1 MRKII
6 ISLSIVALIAS
17 CTNDAPLNKV
27 EEQTIDSLVN
37 NEQAASD
44 SLMKAIQA
52 EIGSDSTL
60 EENQD
65 Q

>member
-27 EEQTIDSLVN
+27 DEQTVDSFVN

-65 Q
+65 

>member
-6 ISLSIVALIAS
+6 ITISVLAFIAS

-27 EEQTIDSLVN
+27 EEQVVDSLVN
-37 NEQAASD
+37 NEQASSD

-65 Q
+65 

>member
-6 ISLSIVALIAS
+6 ITISVLAFIAS

-27 EEQTIDSLVN
+27 EEQTIDSFVN
-37 NEQAASD
+37 TEQEASD

-52 EIGSDSTL
+52 EIGNDSTI

-65 Q
+65 

>member
-1 MRKII
+1 MRKTI
-6 ISLSIVALIAS
+6 ISILVLAFIAS

-27 EEQTIDSLVN
+27 EEQVVDSFVN

-52 EIGSDSTL
+52 EIDSDSTL
-60 EENQD
+60 EENQE
-65 Q
+65 

>member
-6 ISLSIVALIAS
+6 IILSVFALIAS
-17 CTNDAPLNKV
+17 CTNDVPLNKV
-27 EEQTIDSLVN
+27 EEQTVDSLVN

-52 EIGSDSTL
+52 EIGSDTTL

-65 Q
+65 

>member
-6 ISLSIVALIAS
+6 IILSVFALIAS

-27 EEQTIDSLVN
+27 EEQTVDSLVN

-52 EIGSDSTL
+52 EIGSDTTL

-65 Q
+65 

>member
-6 ISLSIVALIAS
+6 ITLSVFALIAS
-17 CTNDAPLNKV
+17 CTSDAPLNKV
-27 EEQTIDSLVN
+27 EEQTVDSLIN

-52 EIGSDSTL
+52 EIGSDTTL

-65 Q
+65 

>member
-1 MRKII
+1 MHKTII
-6 ISLSIVALIAS
+6 TILVLAFIAS

-27 EEQTIDSLVN
+27 EEQTIDSFVN
-37 NEQAASD
+37 TEQAASD

-52 EIGSDSTL
+52 EIGNDSTL

-65 Q
+65 